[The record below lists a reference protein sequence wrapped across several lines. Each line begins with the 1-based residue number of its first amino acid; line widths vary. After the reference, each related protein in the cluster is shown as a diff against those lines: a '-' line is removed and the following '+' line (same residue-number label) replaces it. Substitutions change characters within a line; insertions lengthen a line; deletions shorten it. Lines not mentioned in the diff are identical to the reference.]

1 MKKNQIMSPIED
13 NEDNEYGNKV
23 KKNLLRMLKEKEKE
37 EEEQQE
43 REREKR
49 RLRLTPKNN
58 RPK

>member
-1 MKKNQIMSPIED
+1 MSPIEA
-13 NEDNEYGNKV
+13 NEDDEYSNKV

-37 EEEQQE
+37 EEEQEQQQE

>member
-1 MKKNQIMSPIED
+1 MKEEEKNKTMSPT
-13 NEDNEYGNKV
+13 DNEYGNKV
-23 KKNLLRMLKEKEKE
+23 KNNLLKMLKRK
-37 EEEQQE
+37 EEEQQEEE